1 MFSFERIFLTV
12 FYLHQIVFTFYI
24 LIQRKARPIVLL
36 LYTIL
41 PVQILLNWIDASAEI
56 KPAELKSPRSH
67 ECKICKVNIQ
77 KRSHHCFFIGRCIG
91 QDNQAAFIKMMF
103 WVSIGIA
110 FASWEQITFLID
122 ADIFIL
128 NIYSNIIWLFVW
140 FRWILGEVTFMVA
153 LANSSIT
160 VSLLLW
166 VFTVVMASLQLFLVW
181 RDQTQFEWQNG
192 IPGPL
197 SNKPILAR
205 LRSVFGDRLL
215 RGITLPYCTF
225 RTRE

>member
-1 MFSFERIFLTV
+1 MFSFERIFFAV
-12 FYLHQIVFTFYI
+12 IYLHQIAFTLYI

-67 ECKICKVNIQ
+67 ECKICK
-77 KRSHHCFFIGRCIG
+77 
-91 QDNQAAFIKMMF
+91 DNQAAFIKMMF

-128 NIYSNIIWLFVW
+128 NIYSNIIPFFIWW
-140 FRWILGEVTFMVA
+140 RWILGEVTFMVA
-153 LANSSIT
+153 LANSSII
-160 VSLLLW
+160 VSLLLCAFAI
-166 VFTVVMASLQLFLVW
+166 VTASAQLFLVW
-181 RDQTQFEWQNG
+181 KDQTEYEFTHE

-205 LRSVFGDRLL
+205 LRSVFGDSLL
-215 RGITLPYCTF
+215 EGITLPYCTF